1 MRCFYCTPASY
12 FRALLG
18 PSPDFDESLVGQTY
32 HCSSFG
38 WDNLFHRGWYGA
50 LFWVQEENDVD
61 NAQMA
66 FFVFVF
72 GFCAAQSQGHFSSS
86 YCPASKSLEE
96 KEAARV
102 HSQDS

>member
-50 LFWVQEENDVD
+50 LFWV
-61 NAQMA
+61 
-66 FFVFVF
+66 
-72 GFCAAQSQGHFSSS
+72 
-86 YCPASKSLEE
+86 
-96 KEAARV
+96 
-102 HSQDS
+102 